1 MVANLYSKKPLYQY
15 ARDLILA
22 SREAIYAR
30 GHFPREPDEVTDVR
44 SQLMNLSISM
54 SCPSSTIPATWLT
67 MKDSDRIGNSPSM

>member
-44 SQLMNLSISM
+44 SQLMNLSISIERWSAKRTKELEARAEM
-54 SCPSSTIPATWLT
+54 PDNFI
-67 MKDSDRIGNSPSM
+67 